1 MAGADGIDV
10 HALHLADFFDH
21 VLARHGA
28 ALFPCKIM
36 AVHAEDQRALTV
48 DEQNAILDLHA
59 LEAEADGF
67 DKEAKRLT
75 AKKQAAE
82 NVAKRLKQA
91 MLDAMKMANKTE
103 LPTSIGKWKVQSN
116 PLSCEVLDIN
126 KVPQEWHIKCDDKI
140 DKAGLINH
148 YKMTGELVDGCEFKQ
163 TEGIRFK

>member
-1 MAGADGIDV
+1 MASLYDIGA
-10 HALHLADFFDH
+10 
-21 VLARHGA
+21 RYA
-28 ALFPCKIM
+28 ALLEKM
-36 AVHAEDQRALTV
+36 ENAEGDEALDV
-48 DEQNAILDLHA
+48 LDELAMMDDELEVKAENYIRIIKAK
-59 LEAEADGF
+59 EAEADGF

-75 AKKQAAE
+75 AKRQAAE

-91 MLDAMKMANKTE
+91 MLDAMKLAGKVE

-140 DKAGLINH
+140 DKAGLIKH

-163 TEGIRFK
+163 TDGIRFK

>member
-1 MAGADGIDV
+1 MASLYDIGA
-10 HALHLADFFDH
+10 
-21 VLARHGA
+21 RYA
-28 ALFPCKIM
+28 ALLEKM
-36 AVHAEDQRALTV
+36 ENAEGDEALDV
-48 DEQNAILDLHA
+48 LDELAMMNDELEVKAENYIRIIKA
-59 LEAEADGF
+59 KEAEAEGF

-91 MLDAMKMANKTE
+91 MLDAMKLAGKVE
-103 LPTSIGKWKVQSN
+103 LPTSIGKWKVQAN
-116 PLSCEVLDIN
+116 PMSCEVLDIN

-140 DKAGLINH
+140 DKVGLIKH

>member
-1 MAGADGIDV
+1 MASLYDIGA
-10 HALHLADFFDH
+10 
-21 VLARHGA
+21 RYA
-28 ALFPCKIM
+28 ALLDRM
-36 AVHAEDQRALTV
+36 ESAEGDEALDV
-48 DEQNAILDLHA
+48 LDELAMMDDELEVKAENYIRIIKTK
-59 LEAEADGF
+59 EAEADGF

-91 MLDAMKMANKTE
+91 MLDAMKLAGKTE
-103 LPTSIGKWKVQSN
+103 LPTSIGKWKVQAN
-116 PLSCEVLDIN
+116 PVSCEVLDIN

-140 DKAGLINH
+140 DKAGLIKH

>member
-1 MAGADGIDV
+1 MARLYDIGA
-10 HALHLADFFDH
+10 
-21 VLARHGA
+21 RYA
-28 ALFPCKIM
+28 ALLEKM
-36 AVHAEDQRALTV
+36 ENAEGDEALDV
-48 DEQNAILDLHA
+48 LDELAMMDDELEVKAENYIRIIKAK
-59 LEAEADGF
+59 EAEADGF

-91 MLDAMKMANKTE
+91 MFDAMKMANKTE

-140 DKAGLINH
+140 DKAGLIKH

>member
-1 MAGADGIDV
+1 MASLYDIGA
-10 HALHLADFFDH
+10 
-21 VLARHGA
+21 RYA
-28 ALFPCKIM
+28 ALLEKM
-36 AVHAEDQRALTV
+36 ESVEGDEALDVLDELAMMDDELEVKAENYIRIIKAK
-48 DEQNAILDLHA
+48 
-59 LEAEADGF
+59 EAEADGF

-82 NVAKRLKQA
+82 NVSKRLKQA
-91 MLDAMKMANKTE
+91 MLDAMKMANKAE
-103 LPTSIGKWKVQSN
+103 LPTSIGKWKVQAN

-140 DKAGLINH
+140 DKVGLIKH

>member
-1 MAGADGIDV
+1 MASLYDIGS
-10 HALHLADFFDH
+10 
-21 VLARHGA
+21 RYA
-28 ALFPCKIM
+28 ALLDRM
-36 AVHAEDQRALTV
+36 ESAEGDEALDV
-48 DEQNAILDLHA
+48 LDELAMMDDELEVKAENYIRIIKTK
-59 LEAEADGF
+59 EAEADGF

-91 MLDAMKMANKTE
+91 MLDAMKMADKTE

-140 DKAGLINH
+140 DKVGLIKH

>member
-1 MAGADGIDV
+1 MASLYDIGS
-10 HALHLADFFDH
+10 
-21 VLARHGA
+21 RYA
-28 ALFPCKIM
+28 ALLEKM
-36 AVHAEDQRALTV
+36 ENAEGDEALDAL
-48 DEQNAILDLHA
+48 DELAMMDDELEVKAENYIRIIKAK
-59 LEAEADGF
+59 EAEADGF

-140 DKAGLINH
+140 DKVGLIKH

>member
-1 MAGADGIDV
+1 MASLYDIGA
-10 HALHLADFFDH
+10 
-21 VLARHGA
+21 RYA
-28 ALFPCKIM
+28 ALLDRM
-36 AVHAEDQRALTV
+36 ESAEGDEALDAL
-48 DEQNAILDLHA
+48 DELAMMDDELEVKAENYIRIIKDK
-59 LEAEADGF
+59 EAEADGF
-67 DKEAKRLT
+67 KKEADRLT
-75 AKKQAAE
+75 AKRQAAE

-91 MLDAMKMANKTE
+91 MLDAMKLAGKTE

-140 DKAGLINH
+140 DKAGLIKH

>member
-1 MAGADGIDV
+1 MASLYDIGS
-10 HALHLADFFDH
+10 
-21 VLARHGA
+21 RYA
-28 ALFPCKIM
+28 ALLDKM
-36 AVHAEDQRALTV
+36 ESAEGDEALDV
-48 DEQNAILDLHA
+48 LDELAMMDDE
-59 LEAEADGF
+59 LEVKAENYIRIIKAKETEADGF

-91 MLDAMKMANKTE
+91 MLDAMKLAGKVE
-103 LPTSIGKWKVQSN
+103 LPTSIGKWKVQAN
-116 PLSCEVLDIN
+116 PMSCEVLDIN

-140 DKAGLINH
+140 DKVGLIKH

>member
-1 MAGADGIDV
+1 MASLYDIGA
-10 HALHLADFFDH
+10 
-21 VLARHGA
+21 RYA
-28 ALFPCKIM
+28 ALLEKM
-36 AVHAEDQRALTV
+36 ESAEGDEALDAL
-48 DEQNAILDLHA
+48 DELAMMDDELEVKAENYIRIIKAK
-59 LEAEADGF
+59 EAEADGF

-140 DKAGLINH
+140 DKVGLIKH

>member
-1 MAGADGIDV
+1 MASLYDIGA
-10 HALHLADFFDH
+10 
-21 VLARHGA
+21 RYA
-28 ALFPCKIM
+28 ALLDRM
-36 AVHAEDQRALTV
+36 ESAEGDEALDAL
-48 DEQNAILDLHA
+48 DELAMIDDELEVKAENYIRIIKDK
-59 LEAEADGF
+59 EAEADGF
-67 DKEAKRLT
+67 KKEADRLT
-75 AKKQAAE
+75 AKRQAAE

-91 MLDAMKMANKTE
+91 MLDAMKLAGKVE

-140 DKAGLINH
+140 DKAGLIKH

>member
-1 MAGADGIDV
+1 MASLYDIGA
-10 HALHLADFFDH
+10 
-21 VLARHGA
+21 RYA
-28 ALFPCKIM
+28 ALLEKM
-36 AVHAEDQRALTV
+36 ESAEGDEALDV
-48 DEQNAILDLHA
+48 LDELAMMDDELEVKAENYIRIIKDK
-59 LEAEADGF
+59 EAEAEGF
-67 DKEAKRLT
+67 KKEADRLT
-75 AKKQAAE
+75 AKRQAAE

-91 MLDAMKMANKTE
+91 MLDAMKLAGKVE

-140 DKAGLINH
+140 DKAGLIKH

>member
-1 MAGADGIDV
+1 MASLYDIGA
-10 HALHLADFFDH
+10 
-21 VLARHGA
+21 RYA
-28 ALFPCKIM
+28 ALLEKM
-36 AVHAEDQRALTV
+36 ESAEGDEALDV
-48 DEQNAILDLHA
+48 LDELAMMDDE
-59 LEAEADGF
+59 LEVKAENYIRIIKAKEADAEGF
-67 DKEAKRLT
+67 KKEADRLT
-75 AKKQAAE
+75 AKRQAAE

-140 DKAGLINH
+140 DKVGLIKH

>member
-1 MAGADGIDV
+1 MASLYDIGA
-10 HALHLADFFDH
+10 
-21 VLARHGA
+21 RYA
-28 ALFPCKIM
+28 ALLDRM
-36 AVHAEDQRALTV
+36 ESAEGDEALDV
-48 DEQNAILDLHA
+48 LDELAMMDDELEVKAENYIRIIKTK
-59 LEAEADGF
+59 EAEADGF

-75 AKKQAAE
+75 ARKQAAE

-91 MLDAMKMANKTE
+91 MLDAMKLAGKTE

-140 DKAGLINH
+140 DKVGLIKH

>member
-1 MAGADGIDV
+1 MASLYDIGA
-10 HALHLADFFDH
+10 
-21 VLARHGA
+21 RYA
-28 ALFPCKIM
+28 ALLEKM
-36 AVHAEDQRALTV
+36 ENAEGDEALDAL
-48 DEQNAILDLHA
+48 DELAMMDDELEVKAENYIRIIKAK
-59 LEAEADGF
+59 EAEADGF
-67 DKEAKRLT
+67 KKEADRLT
-75 AKKQAAE
+75 AKRQAAE

-140 DKAGLINH
+140 DKVGLIKH

>member
-1 MAGADGIDV
+1 MASLYDIGS
-10 HALHLADFFDH
+10 
-21 VLARHGA
+21 RYA
-28 ALFPCKIM
+28 ALLEKM
-36 AVHAEDQRALTV
+36 ESAEGDEALDAL
-48 DEQNAILDLHA
+48 DELAMMDDELEVKAENYIRIIKAK
-59 LEAEADGF
+59 EAEADGF

-140 DKAGLINH
+140 DKVGLIKH

>member
-1 MAGADGIDV
+1 MASLYDIGS
-10 HALHLADFFDH
+10 
-21 VLARHGA
+21 RYA
-28 ALFPCKIM
+28 ALLEKM
-36 AVHAEDQRALTV
+36 ENAEGDEALDV
-48 DEQNAILDLHA
+48 LDELAMMDDELEVKAENYIRIIKAK
-59 LEAEADGF
+59 EAEADGF

-75 AKKQAAE
+75 AKKQSAE

-140 DKAGLINH
+140 DKVGLIKH

>member
-1 MAGADGIDV
+1 MASLYDIGA
-10 HALHLADFFDH
+10 
-21 VLARHGA
+21 RYA
-28 ALFPCKIM
+28 ALLEKM
-36 AVHAEDQRALTV
+36 ENAEGDEALDV
-48 DEQNAILDLHA
+48 LDELAMMDDELEVKAENYIRIIKAK
-59 LEAEADGF
+59 EAEAEGF
-67 DKEAKRLT
+67 KKEADRLT
-75 AKKQAAE
+75 AKRQAAE

-91 MLDAMKMANKTE
+91 MLDAMKLAGKTE

-140 DKAGLINH
+140 DKAGLIKH

>member
-1 MAGADGIDV
+1 MASLYDIGA
-10 HALHLADFFDH
+10 
-21 VLARHGA
+21 RYA
-28 ALFPCKIM
+28 ALLEKM
-36 AVHAEDQRALTV
+36 ENAEGDEALDV
-48 DEQNAILDLHA
+48 LDELAMMDDELEVKAENYIRIIKAK
-59 LEAEADGF
+59 EAEADGF

-91 MLDAMKMANKTE
+91 MLDAMKLAGKVE

-140 DKAGLINH
+140 DKVGLIKH

>member
-1 MAGADGIDV
+1 MASLYDIGS
-10 HALHLADFFDH
+10 
-21 VLARHGA
+21 RYA
-28 ALFPCKIM
+28 ALLEKM
-36 AVHAEDQRALTV
+36 ENAEGDEALDV
-48 DEQNAILDLHA
+48 LDELAMMDDELEVKAENYIRIIKAK
-59 LEAEADGF
+59 EAEADGF

-140 DKAGLINH
+140 DKAGLIKH

>member
-1 MAGADGIDV
+1 MASLYDIGA
-10 HALHLADFFDH
+10 
-21 VLARHGA
+21 RYA
-28 ALFPCKIM
+28 ALLEKM
-36 AVHAEDQRALTV
+36 ENAEGDEALDV
-48 DEQNAILDLHA
+48 LDELAMMDDELEVKAENYIRIIKAK
-59 LEAEADGF
+59 EAEADGF

-75 AKKQAAE
+75 AKRQAAE

-140 DKAGLINH
+140 DKVGLIKH

>member
-1 MAGADGIDV
+1 MASLYDIGA
-10 HALHLADFFDH
+10 
-21 VLARHGA
+21 RYA
-28 ALFPCKIM
+28 ALLDRM
-36 AVHAEDQRALTV
+36 ESAEGDEALDAL
-48 DEQNAILDLHA
+48 DELAMMDDELEVKAENYIRIIKDK
-59 LEAEADGF
+59 EAEADGF
-67 DKEAKRLT
+67 KKEADRLT
-75 AKKQAAE
+75 AKRQAAE

-91 MLDAMKMANKTE
+91 MLDAMKLAGKVE

-140 DKAGLINH
+140 DKAGLIKH

>member
-1 MAGADGIDV
+1 MASLYDIGS
-10 HALHLADFFDH
+10 
-21 VLARHGA
+21 RYA
-28 ALFPCKIM
+28 ALLEKM
-36 AVHAEDQRALTV
+36 ENAEGDEALDAL
-48 DEQNAILDLHA
+48 DELAMMDDELEVKAENYIRIIKAK
-59 LEAEADGF
+59 EAEADGF

-140 DKAGLINH
+140 DKAGLIKH